1 MCENDWRER
10 VNLKEHEQEG
20 GGVHLQQGG
29 GVGEA
34 KSSDERAAHCWTDEI
49 AQSKGCNMS
58 SSWLL
63 KYVIVDHKDIFVCVF
78 ASDESV
84 DLGNS

>member
-49 AQSKGCNMS
+49 AQGKGCNMS
-58 SSWLL
+58 SS
-63 KYVIVDHKDIFVCVF
+63 
-78 ASDESV
+78 
-84 DLGNS
+84 